1 MKNLLIDTDVILD
14 VLVKRGP
21 FFAAS
26 ANLWAKAEEQH
37 VRAYLAS
44 HTVTTLF
51 YLIRKSKGKK
61 LARESIR
68 DILSV
73 FGIAPVDKKG
83 LLLALELDFT
93 DFEDAVQFA
102 AAKQIN
108 ADFIITRNITH
119 YRKSD
124 IPVLTPDLFLAT
136 LDSTHTLS

>member
-1 MKNLLIDTDVILD
+1 MGG
-14 VLVKRGP
+14 KR
-21 FFAAS
+21 
-26 ANLWAKAEEQH
+26 W
-37 VRAYLAS
+37 
-44 HTVTTLF
+44 F

-61 LARESIR
+61 PARESIR

-73 FGIAPVDKKG
+73 FEIAPVDKKG

-108 ADFIITRNITH
+108 ADFIITRNIKH